1 VQTYFAVSTAAA
13 EYSSVALHIASQ
25 YNTCSLNCDVAV
37 HTVVYTDED
46 AVAAASEAAAA
57 AASNEEVAVE
67 KKGKGKKTK
76 LVAKTGGKTVH
87 QYDIMKVSSATY
99 YYVKRVFL

>member
-1 VQTYFAVSTAAA
+1 VP
-13 EYSSVALHIASQ
+13 
-25 YNTCSLNCDVAV
+25 
-37 HTVVYTDED
+37 TDED

-57 AASNEEVAVE
+57 AATNEEVAVE

-87 QYDIMKVSSATY
+87 QYDIMKVSSIT
-99 YYVKRVFL
+99 